1 MKIRIIYL
9 SWRKGRGSRRNV
21 VGVLKR
27 TATNGIVFKYIKNG
41 VEEAQRDG
49 FNGYPGFPLDFEKSY
64 HEDNLDIFSLR
75 LLSIERTDSIKY
87 YKFWEVD
94 GITDKFDILALTQ
107 GLLPTDNF
115 EFLGLFNPDKGFRF
129 ISDLSGLTYLEIERD
144 FIKVGDHLTYEME
157 RNKYA
162 YKEFA
167 IKVFK
172 SNRLVGYIKNIH
184 NNIFLNVK
192 KPLEIIVKNVEQNGM
207 IKQVFI
213 SIEVPKH

>member
-1 MKIRIIYL
+1 LKIRIIYL

-107 GLLPTDNF
+107 GLPTDNF